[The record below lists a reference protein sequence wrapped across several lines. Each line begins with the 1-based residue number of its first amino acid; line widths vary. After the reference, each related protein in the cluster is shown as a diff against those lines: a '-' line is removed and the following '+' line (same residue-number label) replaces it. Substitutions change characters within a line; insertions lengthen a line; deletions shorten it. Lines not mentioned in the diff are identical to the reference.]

1 MSNKPIVIEEMEL
14 HAWVDGLLDDDRA
27 DAVESAIDGD
37 AGLAARATAYADQN
51 REIRNMF
58 GGVADEPLPERL
70 RAVNIL
76 SRHTR
81 RRWLVPVAASV
92 VWLAVGLAGGWF
104 ANGWLDGRALVEASH
119 QVAGE
124 AMSAHRVYSVEVL
137 HPVEVFADQ
146 EAHLVK
152 WLSRRLGHEI
162 RTPNLAP
169 LGFKL
174 IGGRLLPAGGGE
186 PAAHFLY
193 EDETGQRVTVYV
205 SLYASGQETA
215 FRYEETQG
223 GGAFVWL
230 EPEMGYAI
238 AGEIARESLLEVSKI
253 VYETFEP
260 TH

>member
-1 MSNKPIVIEEMEL
+1 MSNKPIVIEETEL
-14 HAWVDGLLDDDRA
+14 HAWVDGLLDADRA

-81 RRWLVPVAASV
+81 RRWLAPVAASV
-92 VWLAVGLAGGWF
+92 VWLAIGLGGGWL
-104 ANGWLDGRALVEASH
+104 ANDWLGNRALTEASQH
-119 QVAGE
+119 VAGE
-124 AMSAHRVYSVEVL
+124 AVSAHRVYAVEVL

-152 WLSRRLGHEI
+152 WLSKRLGHDI
-162 RTPNLAP
+162 RTPDLAS

-174 IGGRLLPAGGGE
+174 VGGRLLPADGGE

-193 EDETGQRVTVYV
+193 EDKAGRRVTVYV

-215 FRYEETQG
+215 FRYQEMQG
-223 GGAFVWL
+223 IGAFVWL

-238 AGEIARESLLEVSKI
+238 AGDIPREPLLAVSEI